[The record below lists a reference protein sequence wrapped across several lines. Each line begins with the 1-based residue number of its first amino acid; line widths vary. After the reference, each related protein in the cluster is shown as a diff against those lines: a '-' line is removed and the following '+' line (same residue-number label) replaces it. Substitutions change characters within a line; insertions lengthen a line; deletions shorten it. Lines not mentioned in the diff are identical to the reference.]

1 MAAAAADA
9 LIRAEVKEKSNGEGF
24 ELALDCKVGREK
36 RAYNCMFFVAQT
48 STSGVKCQNRRLLAF
63 Q

>member
-36 RAYNCMFFVAQT
+36 RDYNCMFLWHKLQPPA
-48 STSGVKCQNRRLLAF
+48 
-63 Q
+63 